1 MYIKL
6 FRRVI
11 RITLTALIVV
21 VLCVAG
27 VFATTSL
34 DRMNRSMSNTTEA
47 YGRQIASGM
56 ETVLGQSVYQ
66 TYRYILNDNG
76 ITDIL
81 DKARQSRSELL
92 SLSSTLNTVL
102 VSDQF
107 YESVYLYSK
116 KDEFVLEVTESTKS
130 CRAIGDM
137 PDEEMASV
145 LMRGMAAILKPRKVT
160 RSSAPN
166 IIQRVIMPVAV
177 PLGLNASS
185 RASDCMLVTNIDV
198 GRVFKTLISETDIA
212 GNAGVYIT
220 DESGLIL
227 VAADY
232 SLVGRHLSEL
242 DYDRYPTSILASIWS
257 GRPVCYQ
264 AVNPVGR
271 YGWRVNMFML
281 EENALGRSLNLSST
295 LLALLIIGAV
305 AFAIVYS
312 QLRRSMKPVSDL
324 AQKSIRQDI
333 KECILQTG
341 TAVQPAFPLTCHG
354 YMLML
359 IRHAQQGASRVTAL
373 LENDGVWR
381 RNTEKHI
388 IPVNKGLTVLAL
400 AIEDESDRSAWQG
413 WAVRIQ
419 PLLEEAAGAPVYI
432 VAGSARGAD
441 FPLAEAYHEA
451 LLLNEYTMSLN
462 GRRVVSP
469 LDVPNITSEL
479 KDYPVELE
487 KQMLNVLF
495 AGNVEQFDSLLGQFA
510 AQLFD
515 QKVRLTNQ
523 EILQQL
529 ERWQNA
535 VLACAAR
542 IPVRLPGDICA
553 AFDENDTQASVL
565 QKLGAFAHT
574 TAQYVRRHEEDHKA
588 NLGAEVQAFIDEH
601 LADSEFTFTSVSDR
615 FGLNRSQLTALLK
628 EQLGMGFAD
637 YVSEQRIERSK
648 RLLRDPALTVNDI
661 AQKVGFTYPHY
672 FIRVFKKREGVTPG
686 QYREKLA
693 ELENNIIYLSQNH

>member
-212 GNAGVYIT
+212 GNAGVYI
-220 DESGLIL
+220 I
-227 VAADY
+227 
-232 SLVGRHLSEL
+232 
-242 DYDRYPTSILASIWS
+242 
-257 GRPVCYQ
+257 
-264 AVNPVGR
+264 
-271 YGWRVNMFML
+271 
-281 EENALGRSLNLSST
+281 
-295 LLALLIIGAV
+295 
-305 AFAIVYS
+305 
-312 QLRRSMKPVSDL
+312 
-324 AQKSIRQDI
+324 
-333 KECILQTG
+333 
-341 TAVQPAFPLTCHG
+341 
-354 YMLML
+354 
-359 IRHAQQGASRVTAL
+359 
-373 LENDGVWR
+373 
-381 RNTEKHI
+381 
-388 IPVNKGLTVLAL
+388 
-400 AIEDESDRSAWQG
+400 
-413 WAVRIQ
+413 
-419 PLLEEAAGAPVYI
+419 
-432 VAGSARGAD
+432 
-441 FPLAEAYHEA
+441 
-451 LLLNEYTMSLN
+451 
-462 GRRVVSP
+462 
-469 LDVPNITSEL
+469 
-479 KDYPVELE
+479 
-487 KQMLNVLF
+487 
-495 AGNVEQFDSLLGQFA
+495 QFDMLDTPRRLNMRLKLEVLG
-510 AQLFD
+510 
-515 QKVRLTNQ
+515 
-523 EILQQL
+523 
-529 ERWQNA
+529 
-535 VLACAAR
+535 
-542 IPVRLPGDICA
+542 
-553 AFDENDTQASVL
+553 S
-565 QKLGAFAHT
+565 
-574 TAQYVRRHEEDHKA
+574 
-588 NLGAEVQAFIDEH
+588 
-601 LADSEFTFTSVSDR
+601 
-615 FGLNRSQLTALLK
+615 
-628 EQLGMGFAD
+628 
-637 YVSEQRIERSK
+637 
-648 RLLRDPALTVNDI
+648 
-661 AQKVGFTYPHY
+661 
-672 FIRVFKKREGVTPG
+672 
-686 QYREKLA
+686 
-693 ELENNIIYLSQNH
+693 